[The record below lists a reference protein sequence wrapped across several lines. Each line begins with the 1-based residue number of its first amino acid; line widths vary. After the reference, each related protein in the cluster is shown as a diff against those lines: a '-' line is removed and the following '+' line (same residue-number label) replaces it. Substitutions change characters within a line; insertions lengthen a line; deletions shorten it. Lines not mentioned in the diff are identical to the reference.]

1 MAEEKDSPQPDEEVD
16 TGQEDE
22 DLWESAPEVED
33 EDDPPVEAEEETE
46 EVEAEA
52 EEESEEG
59 EAEEEEEYEED
70 PAHDYEK
77 RYKDLER
84 EFHKR
89 NEASARDREEF
100 NDLRLR
106 SLEQDKELDKLK
118 QGYKAPDTPPDPS
131 DEGSFFDDDDRTTM
145 EEFSEI
151 TGVTKKLVQHEVAKA
166 LQQVAPVINKDSE
179 RVAQLE
185 QAYQDQT
192 YQQFLTNHEKSMLDG
207 VGEDYRDIDRDPD
220 FQSYVLASPALTKMM
235 TESTSPSDHAS
246 VMNLWLENTDSGKAW
261 RPAPEQEKG
270 GPKAQKEESAKKQ
283 SSRRKAASNLMS
295 NSAPRIERNP
305 DNMSDEELWDSVPEP
320 AQE

>member
-33 EDDPPVEAEEETE
+33 EDDPPLEAEEETE

-52 EEESEEG
+52 ETEDESEE
-59 EAEEEEEYEED
+59 ED
-70 PAHDYEK
+70 PEDEDEPAHNYEK

-89 NEASARDREEF
+89 NEESARSREEL

-106 SLEQDKELDKLK
+106 SLEQDKELDKLRK
-118 QGYKAPDTPPDPS
+118 GYKEPDTPPDPS
-131 DEGSFFDDDDRTTM
+131 DEGSFFDEDDRTTM

-166 LQQVAPVINKDSE
+166 LQKVTPSINKESQ
-179 RVAQLE
+179 RVEQLE
-185 QAYQDQT
+185 KAYQDQA
-192 YQQFLTNHEKSMLDG
+192 YQQFLTNHEKSMLES
-207 VGEDYRDIDRDPD
+207 VGEDYRDIDKDSD
-220 FQSYVLASPALTKMM
+220 FQAYVLASPALTKIM
-235 TESTSPSDHAS
+235 TESTSASDHAS
-246 VMNLWLENTDSGKAW
+246 VMNLWLENTDSGKKW
-261 RPAPEQEKG
+261 RPEPEKEEVE
-270 GPKAQKEESAKKQ
+270 PKAQKEDPAKKQ

-305 DNMSDEELWDSVPEP
+305 DNMSDEELWASVPEP
-320 AQE
+320 EQE

>member
-33 EDDPPVEAEEETE
+33 EDDTPAESEAVEAEGE
-46 EVEAEA
+46 

-118 QGYKAPDTPPDPS
+118 KGYKAPDTPPDPS

-166 LQQVAPVINKDSE
+166 LQQVAPTINKDSE

-207 VGEDYRDIDRDPD
+207 VGEDYRDIDKDPD

-235 TESTSPSDHAS
+235 TESTSASDHAS

-270 GPKAQKEESAKKQ
+270 EPKAQKEESAKKQ

-305 DNMSDEELWDSVPEP
+305 DNMSDEELWASVPEP

>member
-1 MAEEKDSPQPDEEVD
+1 MAEEKDSPQPEEVD

-22 DLWESAPEVED
+22 DIWESAPEVED
-33 EDDPPVEAEEETE
+33 EDDQPLKAEEETE

-52 EEESEEG
+52 EEESEE
-59 EAEEEEEYEED
+59 ED
-70 PAHDYEK
+70 PEDEDEPAHDYEK

-84 EFHKR
+84 EFHRR

-106 SLEQDKELDKLK
+106 SLEQDKELDRLK
-118 QGYKAPDTPPDPS
+118 KGYKEPNTPPDPS

-166 LQQVAPVINKDSE
+166 LQKVTPSINKESQ
-179 RVAQLE
+179 RVEQLE
-185 QAYQDQT
+185 KAYQDQA
-192 YQQFLTNHEKSMLDG
+192 YHQFLTNHEKSMLES
-207 VGEDYRDIDRDPD
+207 VGDDYRDIDKDPD

-235 TESTSPSDHAS
+235 TESTSASDHAS
-246 VMNLWLENTDSGKAW
+246 VMNLWLENTESGKNW
-261 RPAPEQEKG
+261 RPEPEKEKEE
-270 GPKAQKEESAKKQ
+270 PKAQTEGTAKKQ

-320 AQE
+320 PQE

>member
-46 EVEAEA
+46 EVEDEA
-52 EEESEEG
+52 EEESEE
-59 EAEEEEEYEED
+59 EETEEEEEYEED

-106 SLEQDKELDKLK
+106 SLEQDKELEKLK

-166 LQQVAPVINKDSE
+166 LNKVAPVINKDSE

-261 RPAPEQEKG
+261 RPAPEEE
-270 GPKAQKEESAKKQ
+270 PKAQKEESAKKQ

>member
-33 EDDPPVEAEEETE
+33 EDDTTTEAEAVEAEGE
-46 EVEAEA
+46 

-89 NEASARDREEF
+89 NEESARSREEL

-106 SLEQDKELDKLK
+106 SLEQDKELNKLR

-166 LQQVAPVINKDSE
+166 LQQVAPTINKDSE

-207 VGEDYRDIDRDPD
+207 VGEDYRDIDKDPD
-220 FQSYVLASPALTKMM
+220 FQAYVL
-235 TESTSPSDHAS
+235 
-246 VMNLWLENTDSGKAW
+246 G
-261 RPAPEQEKG
+261 
-270 GPKAQKEESAKKQ
+270 
-283 SSRRKAASNLMS
+283 
-295 NSAPRIERNP
+295 
-305 DNMSDEELWDSVPEP
+305 
-320 AQE
+320 

>member
-33 EDDPPVEAEEETE
+33 EDDTPAESEAVEAEGE
-46 EVEAEA
+46 

-220 FQSYVLASPALTKMM
+220 FQAYVLGSPALTKMM

-261 RPAPEQEKG
+261 RPEPEQEKG

-305 DNMSDEELWDSVPEP
+305 DNMSDEDLWASVPEP
-320 AQE
+320 EQE